1 MSIQQTSETSTI
13 SKLKITGFK
22 ANKGQMDN
30 GTKFDSTKVFAET
43 RLDESKGNMRGTAST
58 EYNIGLSDEYEKYAN
73 IPLPFIAEVEI
84 ETVTNGKTRSQ
95 NILQLIPLKS
105 VAPTPR
111 ASGPTA

>member
-13 SKLKITGFK
+13 AKLKITGFK

-30 GTKFDSTKVFAET
+30 GQKFDSTKVFAET

-58 EYNIGLSDEYEKYAN
+58 EYAIGLSDEYAKYAHL
-73 IPLPFIAEVEI
+73 PLPFIAEAEI

-95 NILQLIPLKS
+95 VILQLVPVK
-105 VAPTPR
+105 VAAPAPKPN
-111 ASGPTA
+111 GPTA